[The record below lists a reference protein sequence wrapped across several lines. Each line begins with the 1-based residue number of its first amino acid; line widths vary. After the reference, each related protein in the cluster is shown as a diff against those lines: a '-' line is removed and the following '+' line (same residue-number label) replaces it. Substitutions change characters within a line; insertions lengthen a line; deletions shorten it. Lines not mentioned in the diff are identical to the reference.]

1 MPPTSPENPTPSRR
15 DSVFVGYS
23 RWGGGR
29 ATLRWS
35 GAIPPDARAVS
46 KSGGREKFMKIL
58 LYIEYL
64 CKTL

>member
-1 MPPTSPENPTPSRR
+1 ML
-15 DSVFVGYS
+15 
-23 RWGGGR
+23 RWGT
-29 ATLRWS
+29 AH
-35 GAIPPDARAVS
+35 PPDARAVK